1 MNTHGSDFEYGKNM
15 LLKLIVASILAA
27 VASLFFT
34 GTVQTV
40 LVAVTCVF
48 FAGAVWS
55 IVKYCRCPHCDKV
68 IFAGVLS
75 IRQCPRCRH
84 DLYTGKKAKKSR
96 KY

>member
-1 MNTHGSDFEYGKNM
+1 MNMHGSDFEYGKNM

-55 IVKYCRCPHCDKV
+55 IVMPS
-68 IFAGVLS
+68 ASG
-75 IRQCPRCRH
+75 
-84 DLYTGKKAKKSR
+84 
-96 KY
+96 